1 MLLVSV
7 LVGPYLWFCWRT
19 TGDPL
24 YAVNH
29 HAAWIAQHCDPAL
42 GAPEGFWSI
51 FRRWGPGELA
61 LRGLR
66 GMFAALWGPV
76 ALDSFFARQSLPY
89 HLWLVPYLLYLWGW
103 LAAAW
108 GRRWMPPLMI
118 ALTTGP
124 AWPLL
129 GLGIDPR
136 LLLGA
141 VPFMALVLGRG
152 VAVLAGR
159 RPREGGRQRVR
170 DVI

>member
-1 MLLVSV
+1 
-7 LVGPYLWFCWRT
+7 
-19 TGDPL
+19 
-24 YAVNH
+24 
-29 HAAWIAQHCDPAL
+29 
-42 GAPEGFWSI
+42 
-51 FRRWGPGELA
+51 
-61 LRGLR
+61 
-66 GMFAALWGPV
+66 MFAALWGPV

-89 HLWLVPYLLYLWGW
+89 HLWLLPYLLYLWGW

-141 VPFMALVLGRG
+141 LPFMALVLGRG